1 MESIKHLPDE
11 LESSR
16 MGRPREFDID
26 RALEDAMYVFWSHG
40 YHATSLTD
48 LTEAMHLKRGSLY
61 AAFGNKHQLFLAA
74 FDRYTHN
81 LIEGTMATVLDGSSV
96 EIDAL
101 DTLRTYL
108 YQFAQ
113 RAVGDSGRRGC
124 FIANTTLE
132 MLPHDPV
139 VHARITATFQRIE
152 QLFTN
157 AIQHAQR
164 QGSIRAECDAPMT
177 AGYLLCMIEGLRVV
191 GKAGLSETEVH
202 ALIEIALSALR

>member
-1 MESIKHLPDE
+1 MEPTKHLSDE
-11 LESSR
+11 LEPSR

-61 AAFGNKHQLFLAA
+61 AAFGDKHQLFLAA
-74 FDRYTHN
+74 FDRYTDS
-81 LIEGTMATVLDGSSV
+81 LVEQTMAAVLEGPGV

-101 DTLRTYL
+101 DALRTYL
-108 YQFAQ
+108 YEFAQ

-124 FIANTTLE
+124 FIANTTSE

-157 AIQHAQR
+157 AIRYAQQ
-164 QGSIRAECDAPMT
+164 QGSIRAECDAPTT
-177 AGYLLCMIEGLRVV
+177 ARYLLCMVEGLRVV
-191 GKAGLSETEVH
+191 GKTGLSETEVH
-202 ALIEIALSALR
+202 ALIEITLSALR